1 MNIFLMIY
9 RFPKKTFRVQNSLKM
24 NWKNVIKKPT
34 LKIIFVSRSE
44 DNWEEGSLGTKVSE
58 ELHWVR
64 DKYLIQN
71 LQNILDSMK
80 S

>member
-1 MNIFLMIY
+1 MGDKKYIFLMIY

-44 DNWEEGSLGTKVSE
+44 DYWEEGSLGTKVSE
-58 ELHWVR
+58 ELH
-64 DKYLIQN
+64 
-71 LQNILDSMK
+71 
-80 S
+80 

>member
-44 DNWEEGSLGTKVSE
+44 DYWEEGSLGTKVS
-58 ELHWVR
+58 
-64 DKYLIQN
+64 
-71 LQNILDSMK
+71 
-80 S
+80 

>member
-9 RFPKKTFRVQNSLKM
+9 RFPKKTFRVQNSLTM

-44 DNWEEGSLGTKVSE
+44 DNWEEGSLGIKVSE
-58 ELHWVR
+58 ELH
-64 DKYLIQN
+64 
-71 LQNILDSMK
+71 
-80 S
+80 

>member
-34 LKIIFVSRSE
+34 LKITFVSRSE
-44 DNWEEGSLGTKVSE
+44 DNWKEGSLGTRSVRSFT
-58 ELHWVR
+58 ELE
-64 DKYLIQN
+64 I
-71 LQNILDSMK
+71 NI
-80 S
+80 

>member
-44 DNWEEGSLGTKVSE
+44 DYWEEGSLGTKVSE
-58 ELHWVR
+58 EFH
-64 DKYLIQN
+64 
-71 LQNILDSMK
+71 
-80 S
+80 